1 MQYEMNLPRSLFT
14 QLETEI
20 LHSEQW
26 SVTTKTYSSGVAS
39 LTIRNSLGYV
49 EVLPFMG
56 KLSGTQSFAVTAC
69 VWKTCFQS
77 LNRRP

>member
-1 MQYEMNLPRSLFT
+1 MNLPRSLFT

-56 KLSGTQSFAVTAC
+56 QIIWDAEFCGH
-69 VWKTCFQS
+69 S
-77 LNRRP
+77 LRMENM